1 MSFSDDPRPPL
12 PRGPTSQPY
21 RGPSRTR
28 RSDGRREIWVEGEG
42 YVPENSLAVLP
53 TEERRSVLEARQA
66 ATEAQSVL
74 PDLDRFVE
82 LNRRNRTGGPN
93 DLLGGW
99 VWGGPQQPWFGE
111 GKQEMF
117 AITDR
122 LTPLMRRPGS
132 GASSNL
138 DVEMFRSALPN
149 IRRGGQPN
157 ARIANQLR
165 LNAGDLRDYAEYL
178 DWYVGRNQTT
188 SGALEEF
195 GQYLA
200 TPRPQRTPWREFFGA
215 GVPRRR
221 LPPTGST
228 IGAAVGR
235 PRGAPPARRQSPV
248 AQPAQQGE
256 EIEFVRDPET
266 GRLVRRR

>member
-1 MSFSDDPRPPL
+1 MSFEDPQRPL
-12 PRGPTSQPY
+12 PRAPTSQPY
-21 RGPSRTR
+21 RGPSRVR

-42 YVPENSLAVLP
+42 YVPEASLAVLP
-53 TEERRSVLEARQA
+53 TDERKSVLEARQA

-74 PDLDRFVE
+74 PDLNRFID
-82 LNRRNRTGGPN
+82 LNRSNRTGSLF
-93 DLLGGW
+93 DLIGGMGNQAPMW
-99 VWGGPQQPWFGE
+99 DE
-111 GKQEMF
+111 GMQEMH

-132 GASSNL
+132 GANSNL

-165 LNAGDLRDYAEYL
+165 LNAGELRDYAEFL

-188 SGALEEF
+188 SGALEQF
-195 GQYLA
+195 GDYLS

-215 GVPRRR
+215 GVPQRR

-235 PRGAPPARRQSPV
+235 PRGTPPARRRAAA
-248 AQPAQQGE
+248 AQPAPQPTQ
-256 EIEFVRDPET
+256 RLRWNPET
-266 GRLVRRR
+266 GQLEPAQ